1 MTLLQDGIYFNLP
14 EAQYHAEPRL
24 SSSGIQK
31 LLISPATFWQGS
43 WLNPDRPDQDEEAT
57 KAQILGRAYHVARL
71 EPARFDQ
78 LYAPQLEKADA
89 GEGVFNGT
97 EIGEAL
103 AELGE
108 AKKKAGESV
117 MEQALRLRAAGYDK
131 SIWPLMLAEWE
142 EGLAGRIPLPRKYWE
157 DILIDMGRIRQS
169 PIIADL
175 LSGGAAEISVLWHD
189 KHGLPLKARFDYL
202 RPSDFSDFKTFDN
215 SRGKM
220 LDQAIADAFRF
231 NRYYIQAALY
241 WEASEIIRSGML
253 DIIGEASDA
262 ERELIGQIGARP
274 AALDAYFIFQEKGGI
289 PNLLARKIRLFDVP
303 ISTIVNEAGASDEA
317 IARGREATKR
327 PSALMHKAQ
336 FEIAKA
342 KRDFMNYQEVY
353 AAGEAWLPLQPLGE
367 LSDEDF
373 SAHWLDN

>member
-1 MTLLQDGIYFNLP
+1 MIDGIYFNLP
-14 EAQYHAEPRL
+14 EGQYHAERRL

-43 WLNPDRPDQDEEAT
+43 WFNPEQPDQDEEIT
-57 KAQILGRAYHVARL
+57 KEQILGRAYHVALL
-71 EPARFDQ
+71 EPDRFNQ

-97 EIGEAL
+97 EIGERL

-131 SIWPLMLAEWE
+131 FIWPLMRAEWKG
-142 EGLAGRIPLPRKYWE
+142 GLAGRIPLPRKSWNN
-157 DILIDMGRIRQS
+157 ILIDMGRIRQS
-169 PIIADL
+169 PIISDL
-175 LSGGAAEISVLWHD
+175 LSGGAAEISVFWHD

-202 RPSDFSDFKTFDN
+202 RPTDFSDLKTFDN
-215 SRGKM
+215 GRGKM
-220 LDQAIADAFRF
+220 LDQALADAFRF

-241 WEASEIIRSGML
+241 WEASEIIRSGVL
-253 DIIGEASDA
+253 DIIGEASND
-262 ERELIGQIGARP
+262 ERELISQISARP

-303 ISTIVNEAGASDEA
+303 TSTMINEAGASDGA
-317 IARGREATKR
+317 IARVREATKR
-327 PSALMHKAQ
+327 PTALMLKAQ

-342 KRDFMNYQEVY
+342 KRDFVNYQEVY
-353 AAGEAWLPLQPLGE
+353 PAGEAWLPLQPLGE

-373 SAHWLDN
+373 SPHWLEN